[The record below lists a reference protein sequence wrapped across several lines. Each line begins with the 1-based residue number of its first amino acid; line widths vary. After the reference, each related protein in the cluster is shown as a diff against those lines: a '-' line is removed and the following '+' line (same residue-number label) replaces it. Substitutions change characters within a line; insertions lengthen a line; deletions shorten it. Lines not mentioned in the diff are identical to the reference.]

1 MFSFHVLFVSY
12 AVVGVD
18 DAAEGGA
25 LLVGLAAL
33 TVYAAYVSATQNK
46 SFQQEFG
53 RALSSAVDKIKGA
66 FTNASTKAE
75 EECPK
80 KKEEEEAK
88 KEKEAE
94 AEAEVKLTPKIEKQM
109 GKRGWTEDSIKDTV
123 KNPSH
128 VSEAANKANGNPAE
142 AYFDKEGNYVVQDK
156 VTKEIIQV
164 SNKNDPNW
172 VPDPTIKNPPP

>member
-1 MFSFHVLFVSY
+1 M
-12 AVVGVD
+12 
-18 DAAEGGA
+18 
-25 LLVGLAAL
+25 

-94 AEAEVKLTPKIEKQM
+94 AEAEVKLTPKIEKQI
-109 GKRGWTEDSIKDTV
+109 GIERPASIRRHRQ
-123 KNPSH
+123 S
-128 VSEAANKANGNPAE
+128 AADAATGSPPGSGQARSRPRRAVGRPGPRRSPA
-142 AYFDKEGNYVVQDK
+142 A
-156 VTKEIIQV
+156 
-164 SNKNDPNW
+164 
-172 VPDPTIKNPPP
+172 